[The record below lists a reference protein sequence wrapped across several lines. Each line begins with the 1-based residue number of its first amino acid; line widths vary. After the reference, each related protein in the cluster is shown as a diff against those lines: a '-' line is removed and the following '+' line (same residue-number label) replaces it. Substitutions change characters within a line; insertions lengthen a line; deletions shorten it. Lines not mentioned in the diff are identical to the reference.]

1 MSGPALE
8 PEGVPGRESESGPA
22 GELQGRRA
30 LVTGA
35 GQGIGA
41 AIALELARQG
51 AAVAVHTASSSPE
64 QTLAQIAQLGGEAT
78 AVRGDL
84 TELTACRRVVEQ
96 AAQQLGGLDALVNNA
111 GLTTEV
117 PFAETTPEQ
126 FAQMFDLNIRGY
138 FFCAQAA
145 LPFLRDSQDPSI
157 VNISSIHA
165 WGGLPR
171 HVAYAAT
178 KGAINAFTR
187 ALAVELAPQRIRV
200 NAVAPGTIEV
210 PRFFDRPGYVHDAYA
225 DAIPWG
231 RVGTPED
238 VAPTVAFLASP
249 GSRFTT
255 GQVIYVDGG
264 TSARMS
270 FTRAPIG
277 GDERTSQR

>member
-1 MSGPALE
+1 MSGPARK
-8 PEGVPGRESESGPA
+8 PDDDSGRESESGPA

-41 AIALELARQG
+41 GIAVELARQG

-64 QTLAQIAQLGGEAT
+64 QTLAQIAQLGGKAI

-84 TELTACRRVVEQ
+84 SDVAACISIVEQ

-187 ALAVELAPQRIRV
+187 ALAVELAPRRIRV
-200 NAVAPGTIEV
+200 NGVAPGVIET
-210 PRFFDRPGYVHDAYA
+210 DMSA
-225 DAIPWG
+225 DVREQSGDDVLKKILLRRYG
-231 RVGTPED
+231 KPEEIAHA
-238 VAPTVAFLASP
+238 VWFLASAYA
-249 GSRFTT
+249 SYVT
-255 GQVIYVDGG
+255 GQIFGVDGG
-264 TSARMS
+264 FKM
-270 FTRAPIG
+270 
-277 GDERTSQR
+277 E